1 MLERFKF
8 RAWDKNEKIMYDPRI
23 LDDSFINDEGFYK
36 SDGFVQTSPYFR
48 NLILMQYTG
57 HKDKNGVE
65 IYEGDII
72 LGDWKDSS
80 PMEVKWTDYAGCGC
94 CDNSIGWEGIFR
106 GIKCAIVGNIYQN
119 PELIK

>member
-48 NLILMQYTG
+48 NLILMQFTG
-57 HKDKNGVE
+57 RLDKSKKE
-65 IYEGDII
+65 IYEHDII
-72 LGDWKDSS
+72 K
-80 PMEVKWTDYAGCGC
+80 Y
-94 CDNSIGWEGIFR
+94 DNGTWNGIGVVRWNNEWSAFAVETCSLAVLDKHVIE
-106 GIKCAIVGNIYQN
+106 IIGNIYQN